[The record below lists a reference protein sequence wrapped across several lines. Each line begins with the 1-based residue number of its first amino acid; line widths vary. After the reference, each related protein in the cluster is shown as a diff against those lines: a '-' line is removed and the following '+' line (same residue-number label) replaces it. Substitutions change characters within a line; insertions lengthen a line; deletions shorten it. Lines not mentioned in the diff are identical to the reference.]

1 MLQVVQGFV
10 QTPGWGR
17 GMVLQQYIGLYG
29 EEWQCCPVSAALLRG
44 ETALGL
50 MVTLCEW
57 A

>member
-1 MLQVVQGFV
+1 MVQGFV

-50 MVTLCEW
+50 VVALCEW